1 MSNNDSLYLGT
12 ERIWILLRRYAVPSI
27 VAMTASSLYNMVDS
41 IFIGQGV
48 GTMAIAGL
56 AITFP
61 FMNLAAAFGAMVGV
75 GASTVISV
83 KLGQKDIEGAEHAM
97 GNVILL
103 NIMIGIIFM
112 MVSLLFLDNI
122 LIFFGAS
129 EATLP
134 YARDY
139 MKIILY
145 GNLVTHVYLG
155 LNAVMRSSGY
165 PRGSMYT
172 TLFAVLINGFF
183 NYLFIFV
190 FNMGIKGSALATV
203 IAQILALIAVLW
215 HFSRPSTFLRF
226 KLSMF
231 KFRLTV
237 ARNILAIGLSPFFIN
252 VCACLVVML
261 INNGLKTHGGDLY
274 IGAYGI
280 NNRIVF
286 FFIMIVM
293 GLNQGMQPIVGYNYG
308 ARKLDR
314 VMSGF
319 KMTAISAVAV
329 TTIGFLICQCFPT
342 FVVSLFTRDPQLIE
356 ISKHAL
362 HIITF
367 LFPVVGYQMVATNFF
382 QSVGLAKK
390 AIFLS
395 LNRQMLFL
403 IPFLIVLPRFFGSE
417 GVWWSMPMADF
428 VSTIVVSILLMNQI
442 KQFKAEYQNN

>member
-1 MSNNDSLYLGT
+1 MSNNDSLSLGT
-12 ERIWILLRRYAVPSI
+12 ERIWVLLRQYAVPSI

-48 GTMAIAGL
+48 GTLAIAGL

-83 KLGQKDIEGAEHAM
+83 KLGQKDVEGAEHAM
-97 GNVILL
+97 GNVVLL
-103 NIMIGIIFM
+103 NIMIGLIFM
-112 MVSLLFLDNI
+112 VVSLSFLDNI

-145 GNLVTHVYLG
+145 GNLITHVYLG

-165 PRGSMYT
+165 PRSSMYT
-172 TLFAVLINGFF
+172 TLFAVVINGLF

-190 FNMGIKGSALATV
+190 FNMGIKGSALGTV
-203 IAQILALIAVLW
+203 LAQILALLVVLW

-280 NNRIVF
+280 NNRIIF

-319 KMTAISAVAV
+319 KMTVISAVAV
-329 TTIGFLICQCFPT
+329 TTIGFLICQCFPKS
-342 FVVSLFTRDPQLIE
+342 VISLFTKDSELIE
-356 ISKHAL
+356 ISEHAL
-362 HIITF
+362 RIITF
-367 LFPVVGYQMVATNFF
+367 IFPVVGYQMVATNLF

-403 IPFLIVLPRFFGSE
+403 IPFLIVLPKFFGAE

-428 VSTIVVSILLMNQI
+428 VSSIVVSILLIHQI
-442 KQFKAEYQNN
+442 KQFKAEYQKN